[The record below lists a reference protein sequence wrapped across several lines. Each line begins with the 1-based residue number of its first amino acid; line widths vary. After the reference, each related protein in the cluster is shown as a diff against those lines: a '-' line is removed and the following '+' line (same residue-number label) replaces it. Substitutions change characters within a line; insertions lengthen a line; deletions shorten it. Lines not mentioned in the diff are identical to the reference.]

1 MALRA
6 LRCPTVLVAALS
18 ALAVTLAVPAQA
30 AAPGWTAVHL
40 DAATAA
46 LPPGTPLRADVRL
59 VVDGRQRS
67 FRLLVPHGLPSP
79 APLVVGLHGLYRTT
93 DATDAAMRLLE
104 QAPQRGFIA
113 AYPTGVGASWN
124 AGRCCGRAAAEGV
137 DDVALL
143 RRLVAEVSAVHP
155 VDRTRVT
162 AVGWSNGGMLAHR
175 TACEAPGLFT
185 AVAVVAG
192 ADVTGRPCAGA
203 TATMLVHGLRDTVV
217 PPAGG
222 AALGTTLPPLART
235 VAELE
240 RRGAAGGVRTAVV
253 RLPGEG
259 HGWPSTGTAS
269 GYDTT
274 RHVLDFLLRSR
285 PALKRR

>member
-6 LRCPTVLVAALS
+6 LRCWTVLAALS
-18 ALAVTLAVPAQA
+18 VLVVTLAVPAQA
-30 AAPGWTAVHL
+30 AAPAWTAVRL
-40 DAATAA
+40 DAATPV
-46 LPPGTPLRADVRL
+46 LPSGAPLRADVRL

-67 FRLLVPHGLPSP
+67 FRLLVPPGLPSP
-79 APLVVGLHGLYRTT
+79 APLVVGLHGLYRTA
-93 DATDAAMRLLE
+93 DATDATMRLLE
-104 QAPQRGFIA
+104 QAPRRGFIA

-124 AGRCCGRAAAEGV
+124 AGRCCGRAAAAGV
-137 DDVALL
+137 DDVSLL
-143 RRLVAEVSAVHP
+143 RRLVAEVSAVHA
-155 VDRTRVT
+155 VDHARVT

-175 TACEAPGLFT
+175 AACEAPGLFT

-192 ADVTGRPCAGA
+192 ADVTDRPCAGA

-222 AALGTTLPPLART
+222 AALGTYLPPLERT
-235 VAELE
+235 VAALE
-240 RRGAAGGVRTAVV
+240 RRGAASGVRTAVV

-259 HGWPSTGTAS
+259 HGWPTTRTAS